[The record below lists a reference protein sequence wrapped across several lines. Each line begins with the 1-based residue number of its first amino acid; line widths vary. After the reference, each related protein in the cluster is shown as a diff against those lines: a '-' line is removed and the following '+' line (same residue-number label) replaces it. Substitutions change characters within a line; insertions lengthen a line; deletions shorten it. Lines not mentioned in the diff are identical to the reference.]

1 MNRRDQ
7 GRASLEFLT
16 AAVFVLIP
24 LMMLGLSLSSIQ
36 NATLA
41 AETAARQGVRV
52 FVQDTTL
59 VSAARNT
66 EWAIRLALDNFGIAD
81 PVLLER
87 RCIPQSCLSPGS
99 VVTLRVGVRAPL
111 FGTALLPAL
120 DRAGV
125 TVFAEATAVV
135 SPYGGTP

>member
-1 MNRRDQ
+1 MIRSDQ

-16 AAVFVLIP
+16 AALFVLLP
-24 LMMLGLSLSSIQ
+24 TMMLGLSLASIQ

-52 FVQDTTL
+52 FVQETTL
-59 VSAARNT
+59 ASAARNT
-66 EWAIRLALDNFGIAD
+66 EWAVRIGLLNFGIEE
-81 PVLLER
+81 PLSLER
-87 RCIPQSCLSPGS
+87 RCVPHSCLAPGS

-120 DRAGV
+120 DAAGV
-125 TVFAEATAVV
+125 EVFAEATAVV